1 MKYSLKSAIKF
12 LPATAI
18 TTMLIAACAS
28 SQPIMYPNETAKEA
42 GNEQVKKDIDECIQL
57 AEDSGAESNGAGE
70 VAKETAGSAAEG
82 AATGAATGAIGGG
95 DPATSAAIAVVS
107 RGISGLFSGMRKSN
121 QPSAAYKQIVER
133 CLVDKGYEPVGWK

>member
-28 SQPIMYPNETAKEA
+28 SHETAKEA

-133 CLVDKGYEPVGWK
+133 CLVDKGSIKIIWLV